1 MGEVESNE
9 HVLPVSGT
17 RPVGH
22 AVAARTP
29 MPRPA
34 ALPLVGALPAM
45 LREQFVALDRWQ
57 HELGD
62 VVEVPL
68 GLGKFVMVNSTEVA
82 SEMLADKGRVFVR
95 GGPSWESLSTVFGN
109 GLLGS
114 EGELWRERRR
124 MIQPH
129 FHHEGMRKLIGGTA
143 AAIDEVCDHWAGRAK
158 GVLDIETEVP
168 KMTMAIILRVLF
180 GTRLADADYERTAN
194 NLTYAIDSV
203 AIGWLSSVLPRW
215 LPLPGRSR
223 FRQTMG
229 EVDAMI
235 LRLAEQRRASKR
247 FTDDLL
253 GMLVSLAEDGQLD
266 AKGLRDEAV
275 SLFVAGFETTA
286 RSMGFALWE
295 MARRPDLSEAIR
307 KEADEVL
314 GDADEV
320 DLAKIGRLA
329 LAEQAFRESLRMY
342 PGALWI
348 PRMANEDETL
358 AGHLIRK
365 GTTTVVSIYNCH
377 RDPKV
382 WDAPNEFRPER
393 HAVASAERK
402 AWMPFGLGQHMCV
415 GMRLAMAE
423 GPLLLSRL
431 VQRFDFAPDRSH
443 PDPIMKMST
452 GLKTK
457 AGIWIDMRPR
467 SR

>member
-1 MGEVESNE
+1 MGEADTNKQ
-9 HVLPVSGT
+9 VLPVSG
-17 RPVGH
+17 
-22 AVAARTP
+22 
-29 MPRPA
+29 PRPA
-34 ALPLVGALPAM
+34 TTLAQARLPRPSALPLVGALPAM
-45 LREQFVALDRWQ
+45 LRQQFVALDRWQ
-57 HELGD
+57 RELGD

-68 GLGKFVMVNSTEVA
+68 GLGSFVMVNSTEVA
-82 SEMLADKGRVFVR
+82 TEMLADKGRVFVR

-143 AAIDEVCDHWAGRAK
+143 DAIDEVCEHWTGRAK
-158 GVLDIETEVP
+158 GILDIEAEVP

-235 LRLAEQRRASKR
+235 LRLADERRASKR

-295 MARRPDLSEAIR
+295 MARKPEISKRIR
-307 KEADEVL
+307 EEADDVL
-314 GDADEV
+314 GDGSEEL
-320 DLAKIGRLA
+320 DLAKIGRLV

-348 PRMANEDETL
+348 PRMANEDDTL
-358 AGHLIRK
+358 GGLPIRK

-382 WDAPNEFRPER
+382 WDAPEEFRPER

-431 VQRFDFAPDRSH
+431 VQRFDFAVDRSH
-443 PDPIMKMST
+443 AEPVMKMST

-467 SR
+467 AA